1 MERVTSTEFGC
12 HYPDPGEERMNK
24 PEYYVGIDV
33 ASAQFT
39 AAAGR
44 MEHKWKIVLPPVEFA
59 NDYDSFG
66 QFLHWMQTHQLQP
79 DNAIV
84 CMEATGVY
92 NEVFAHFLVVNQYTV
107 AIEAPLKVK
116 RAFAPVGHKTDPVD
130 SCQIAEYAYRY
141 YDELSPWQPRSEVL
155 EQIQTLLTTR
165 EQFSSQC
172 AAHQNAVKALKR
184 KKVRTA
190 LAEKA
195 HQDAIREL
203 RQHIQTLEKEIERLI
218 DQDPDFRKMV
228 ELLQSV
234 PGVGLLLAAHLLV
247 LMQSA
252 SEPTDP
258 KQLAAFIGICPYEH
272 KSGSSIN
279 YKPTSRHYGPPAL
292 RKLIF
297 LAALSVRTHRQQ
309 FKLYF
314 LRKIAEGKPKK
325 LVINNIANKLL
336 KIICAVVRSG
346 TPFIPNYHSVNP
358 GLLKKALTV
367 S

>member
-1 MERVTSTEFGC
+1 MEKVTSTKFGC
-12 HYPDPGEERMNK
+12 YYYDPGEERMNK

-33 ASAQFT
+33 ASVQFT
-39 AAAGR
+39 AAAGC
-44 MEHKWKIVLPPVEFA
+44 MDQKWKIVVPAVEFP

-66 QFLHWMQTHQLQP
+66 QFLHWMQAHKLHP

-92 NEVFAHFLVVNQYTV
+92 NEVFAHFLVVNHYTV
-107 AIEAPLKVK
+107 AIEPPLKVK

-141 YDELSPWQPRSEVL
+141 YDELSPWQPRNEVL

-165 EQFSSQC
+165 EQFSTQC
-172 AAHQNAVKALKR
+172 AAHHNALKALKR
-184 KKVRTA
+184 KKVRTP

-195 HQDAIREL
+195 HQDAICEL
-203 RQHIQTLEKEIERLI
+203 RQHIKTLEKEIERLI
-218 DQDPDFRKMV
+218 DQDPDFRNMV
-228 ELLQSV
+228 NLLLSV
-234 PGVGLLLAAHLLV
+234 PGVGLLLAAHMLV

-252 SEPTDP
+252 SQPPDA

-279 YKPTSRHYGPPAL
+279 SKPTSRHYGPPAL

-346 TPFIPNYHSVNP
+346 TPFVPNYHSINP

>member
-1 MERVTSTEFGC
+1 METVTSILFGC
-12 HYPDPGEERMNK
+12 HYHPTGEEQMNK
-24 PEYYVGIDV
+24 PEYYVGIDI

-39 AAAGR
+39 AAVGR
-44 MEHKWKIVLPPVEFA
+44 MEQKWKIVVPPAEFP
-59 NDYDSFG
+59 NEYDSFG
-66 QFLHWMQTHQLQP
+66 QFLHWMQSHQLGA
-79 DNAIV
+79 DNCIV

-92 NEVFAHFLVVNQYTV
+92 GEVFAHFLVVNHYRV
-107 AIEAPLKVK
+107 AIEPPLKVK

-141 YDELSPWQPRSEVL
+141 YDELSPWQPRDAVL

-165 EQFSSQC
+165 EQFSAQC
-172 AAHQNAVKALKR
+172 AAHQNALKALKR

-195 HQDAIREL
+195 HQDAISQL
-203 RQHIQTLEKEIERLI
+203 RVHIKTLEKEIERLI
-218 DQDPDFRKMV
+218 DQDPDFHKMAK
-228 ELLQSV
+228 LLLSV

-247 LMQSA
+247 HLQTA
-252 SEPTDP
+252 AEPLDP

-272 KSGSSIN
+272 QSGSSIHFR
-279 YKPTSRHYGPPAL
+279 PTSRHYGPSTL

-297 LAALSVRTHRQQ
+297 LAACSVRTHREQ

-346 TPFIPNYHSVNP
+346 TPFVPNFHSVNP
-358 GLLKKALTV
+358 GLLKKALTT

>member
-1 MERVTSTEFGC
+1 METVTTTEFGC
-12 HYPDPGEERMNK
+12 HYHNPGEEQMNK

-39 AAAGR
+39 AAVGR
-44 MEHKWKIVLPPVEFA
+44 MEQKWKIVVPPAEFV
-59 NDYDSFG
+59 NEYDSFG
-66 QFLHWMQTHQLQP
+66 QFLHWMETHQLGP
-79 DNAIV
+79 HNVIV

-92 NEVFAHFLVVNQYTV
+92 NEVFAHFLVINHYTV
-107 AIEAPLKVK
+107 AIEPPLKVK

-141 YDELSPWQPRSEVL
+141 YDELSAWQPRDEVL

-165 EQFSSQC
+165 EQFTTQR
-172 AAHQNAVKALKR
+172 AAHQNALKALKR
-184 KKVRTA
+184 KKVRTP

-195 HQDAIREL
+195 HQNAISEL
-203 RQHIQTLEKEIERLI
+203 HVHIKTLEEEIERLI
-218 DQDPDFRKMV
+218 DQDPDFRKRV
-228 ELLQSV
+228 ELLLSV

-247 LMQSA
+247 LMQSEV
-252 SEPTDP
+252 EPPDP
-258 KQLAAFIGICPYEH
+258 KQLAAFIGICPYQH

-279 YKPTSRHYGPPAL
+279 FKPTSRHYGPPAL

-297 LAALSVRTHRQQ
+297 LAACSVRTHREQ

-346 TPFIPNYHSVNP
+346 TPFVEDFHSVNP